1 MYLFIHE
8 ECLAT
13 ASSQILSYI
22 NLICISA
29 AQINFQTKLKMT
41 NVLKICTGDDFFS
54 ICPDYLPP
62 RPRRKTFYFSDRKKE
77 TEIIVSKLRAIKL
90 ICRLYSVQKFKRSW
104 ENRKINPVLVSCQFF
119 SSLWD
124 CGDGSFPGKACG
136 PTCATGTSPGCL
148 WVGDG
153 QLALGHMVWR
163 RHKLSDLLM
172 KQQ

>member
-13 ASSQILSYI
+13 ASSQILSYV

-90 ICRLYSVQKFKRSW
+90 ICGLYSVQKFKRS
-104 ENRKINPVLVSCQFF
+104 
-119 SSLWD
+119 
-124 CGDGSFPGKACG
+124 
-136 PTCATGTSPGCL
+136 
-148 WVGDG
+148 
-153 QLALGHMVWR
+153 
-163 RHKLSDLLM
+163 
-172 KQQ
+172 